1 MTVQPHKGFGF
12 RPKAFLFDMDGVIYD
27 SMKYHAIAW
36 HTTMTRFNLPMS
48 EEDCYLH
55 EGMRGL
61 ETIKEIALER
71 CGLHLSEEEIA
82 HIYDEKCKCFA
93 TFPKPD
99 MMLGTKELMEKIK
112 ASGARIVVVTGSG
125 QHTVLDRLEQDYRGL
140 IHRDLMVTCYDVEHG
155 KPLPDP
161 YLMGLQKAG
170 VMADEA
176 VVVENAPLGVRAG
189 KAANIFTVAV
199 NTGPLADETLA
210 AEGAD
215 IILPSMQYFADNF
228 ENLMG

>member
-1 MTVQPHKGFGF
+1 
-12 RPKAFLFDMDGVIYD
+12 MDGVIYD

-61 ETIKEIALER
+61 ETIKEIARER
-71 CGLHLSEEEIA
+71 CGLNLSDEEVA
-82 HIYDEKCKCFA
+82 YIYNEKCKCFA
-93 TFPKPD
+93 TFPQPE
-99 MMLGTKELMEKIK
+99 MMPGTKQLMEKIK
-112 ASGARIVVVTGSG
+112 ASGAKIVVVTGSG
-125 QHTVLDRLEQDYRGL
+125 QHTVLDRLEHDYQGL
-140 IHRDLMVTCYDVEHG
+140 ITPELVVTCYDVEHG
-155 KPLPDP
+155 KPMPDP
-161 YLMGLQKAG
+161 YLMGLKKAG
-170 VMADEA
+170 VSAAEA

-199 NTGPLADETLA
+199 NTGPLDDAKLA

-215 IILPSMQYFADNF
+215 LILPSMQYFADNF
-228 ENLMG
+228 EKIFTA